1 MSRGVEMKD
10 LAAVFGVSFGIA
22 LRARHRRGVDRSGIE
37 VVRVSQGEV
46 GEELLLELLSCYHS

>member
-1 MSRGVEMKD
+1 MKD